1 MCIYYTYQLYLYLTC
16 AYRHVYAY
24 TLIAV
29 ATYFAVYDA
38 DGDTVQCRSATGTEC
53 GCVCEVFSIATLQ
66 VGDHTIS
73 SFVETFAFYRL
84 WPEKACNSGTLLLWK
99 TLKYT
104 FSAPFVSATLMQ
116 ENCSLTYNGGGSLGY
131 YAVALQVEDF
141 TSESPRVVM
150 SSVPVQFLVEVV
162 NVTNPLKPPTFVG
175 STPSSGDCISVA
187 IGSTYQTQI
196 TAKSGG
202 ENAT

>member
-66 VGDHTIS
+66 VGVVIPSPVLLKHLLVID
-73 SFVETFAFYRL
+73 FAQKRL
-84 WPEKACNSGTLLLWK
+84 ATRAPYCYEKH
-99 TLKYT
+99 
-104 FSAPFVSATLMQ
+104 
-116 ENCSLTYNGGGSLGY
+116 
-131 YAVALQVEDF
+131 
-141 TSESPRVVM
+141 
-150 SSVPVQFLVEVV
+150 
-162 NVTNPLKPPTFVG
+162 
-175 STPSSGDCISVA
+175 
-187 IGSTYQTQI
+187 
-196 TAKSGG
+196 
-202 ENAT
+202 